1 MSSTGKVYLVGAG
14 PGDPGLLTVRA
25 WELIRRAQVIV
36 YDRLVGKRIINQG
49 KTEAEKIYVGKESGR
64 HTLPQQEINRL
75 LVAKAREGKMVVRL
89 KGGDPFCSAGGEEA
103 EYLRRN
109 GVDFEIVPGVTSAIA
124 APAYA
129 GILVTHRDFNS
140 TLTIITG
147 HERRINWRIRF
158 PGTRWRPDMERWF
171 PDGNGEPSPYC
182 GKLLAGAF
190 TRYPGGSGAMGNSA
204 PTGGP
209 GGDSGK
215 RGGRGSHPRIPA
227 ACSYCSRGSSQ
238 AAAGIGL
245 V

>member
-89 KGGDPFCSAGGEEA
+89 KGGDPFLFGRGGEEA

-129 GILVTHRDFNS
+129 GIPVTHRDFNS

-147 HERRINWRIRF
+147 HERPDKLENSVSWNEVAAGHGTLVFLMGMENLPLLWKNCWRGRS
-158 PGTRWRPDMERWF
+158 PDTPVALVRW
-171 PDGNGEPSPYC
+171 
-182 GKLLAGAF
+182 
-190 TRYPGGSGAMGNSA
+190 NSA

-215 RGGRGSHPRIPA
+215 RGGRGTPTDSGRL
-227 ACSYCSRGSSQ
+227 Q
-238 AAAGIGL
+238 L
-245 V
+245 L